1 MVNKHFVPIDYFQKA
16 VQLII
21 HKFINE
27 TMGIWR
33 SFVLVIDKQGDVLKS
48 YGSHMERSRRVSW
61 LFKNQEHRSQVK
73 FDLLKR
79 HFTI

>member
-1 MVNKHFVPIDYFQKA
+1 MVNKHFVPIDYFQQA

-33 SFVLVIDKQGDVLKS
+33 SFVLVIGKQGDVLES
-48 YGSHMERSRRVSW
+48 YGSHMERSRRVS
-61 LFKNQEHRSQVK
+61 LTVAIQEPGAQVSGK
-73 FDLLKR
+73 
-79 HFTI
+79 I